1 MQIFFD
7 ATAKNIRQYLTY
19 GGFFD
24 RKQTG
29 EDAPEMR
36 CRINQRFLKGK
47 VSGCSACGTAGRMRV

>member
-1 MQIFFD
+1 MRWCRSGADFFVCD
-7 ATAKNIRQYLTY
+7 GEKHRQYLTD

-36 CRINQRFLKGK
+36 CRINQRFPY
-47 VSGCSACGTAGRMRV
+47 S